1 MTTLLDDRS
10 ARVQLLSPLSR
21 AATLIASHT
30 CDGCA
35 LVPWLME
42 RIVGKRAQRVVTLC
56 GVPVLAD
63 EALELLALA
72 GITYRVMRSDGY
84 PLLLLGEIRGRS
96 GKRRGVTISDGRA
109 MIEMR
114 SLRGPVRTG
123 TPAAPVTRA
132 GVMCAPITAPG
143 GEA

>member
-1 MTTLLDDRS
+1 
-10 ARVQLLSPLSR
+10 VC

-42 RIVGKRAQRVVTLC
+42 HLRGKRAQRTVTVC
-56 GVPVLAD
+56 GVPVLAND
-63 EALELLALA
+63 VLELFALA
-72 GITYRVMRSDGY
+72 GITYRVMRSNGY
-84 PLLLLGEIRGRS
+84 PLLLLGEIRGGG

-114 SLRGPVRTG
+114 SLRGPVRVG
-123 TPAAPVTRA
+123 APAAPVVRA
-132 GVMCAPITAPG
+132 GVVCALITAPG